1 VTLGA
6 AVLVL
11 QVLLLTGAGVFFLA
25 GTLALIRFPDAYSRI
40 HALTKSD
47 NVGLGLLALGLALGA
62 ESPMAAAGILLV
74 WLIVLPVGSLVG
86 YLIARHLLRGFAARD
101 AHD

>member
-1 VTLGA
+1 MSLPSGLFA
-6 AVLVL
+6 L
-11 QVLLLTGAGVFFLA
+11 QLMLLAGAGVFFLA

-47 NVGLGLLALGLALGA
+47 NVGLGLLAFGLALGA
-62 ESPMAAAGILLV
+62 ESAMAAAKILLV
-74 WLIVLPVGSLVG
+74 WLLVLPVGSLVG